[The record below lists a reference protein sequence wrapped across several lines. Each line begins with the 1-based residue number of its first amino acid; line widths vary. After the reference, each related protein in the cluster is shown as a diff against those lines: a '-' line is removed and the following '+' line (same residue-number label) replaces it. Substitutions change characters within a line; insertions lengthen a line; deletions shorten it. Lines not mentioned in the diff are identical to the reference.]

1 MQVEA
6 KWKNGAFHPLQP
18 LKLKY
23 SRVTIVVP
31 DEEIEIDE
39 QISVAPEIERTAQK
53 MLQQFENIRNAPI
66 PDEKEIPAW
75 TEKKQER
82 LEAFELRRK
91 IREEQCCDFSRPDP
105 VIC

>member
-23 SRVTIVVP
+23 TKVTVTIVVP

-82 LEAFELRRK
+82 LEAFELRRQ
-91 IREEQCCDFSRPDP
+91 IREEQGR
-105 VIC
+105 VT